1 MVYSIQVII
10 PSILSIILAALVVYI
25 MNDDSN

>member
-1 MVYSIQVII
+1 MEYSIQVLI
-10 PSILSIILAALVVYI
+10 PDILSIILAALVVYI